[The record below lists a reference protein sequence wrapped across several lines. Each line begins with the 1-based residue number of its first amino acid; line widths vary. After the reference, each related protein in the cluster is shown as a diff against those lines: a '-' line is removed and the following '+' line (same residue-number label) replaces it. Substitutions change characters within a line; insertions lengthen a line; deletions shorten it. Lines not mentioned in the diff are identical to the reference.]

1 MRKIKSDDRSD
12 QNEINR
18 EIQIAFE
25 LFKPKTFTQT
35 NDQFYL
41 SLKLDS
47 SFLLVLLHKDC
58 VEAAATSMAGQHAPQ
73 STRFRARFY

>member
-1 MRKIKSDDRSD
+1 MRKIKSDKRSD
-12 QNEINR
+12 QNKIKR
-18 EIQIAFE
+18 EMRIAFE

-58 VEAAATSMAGQHAPQ
+58 VEAAAVSIAGQHAPQ
-73 STRFRARFY
+73 STRFCARF